1 MFIRQCQILN
11 VILETIIKNYCQ
23 LRYGEESHYDYKTG
37 KSKNG
42 EDIGHFTQ
50 VVWKGS
56 TKFGIAKA
64 SAKQKNGWYGVY
76 VVAQYSPAGNSPRY
90 IANVGQPGK

>member
-1 MFIRQCQILN
+1 MHEIITQK
-11 VILETIIKNYCQ
+11 VILIYR
-23 LRYGEESHYDYKTG
+23 LRYDEESLYDYGRPGYSGAT
-37 KSKNG
+37 
-42 EDIGHFTQ
+42 GHFTQ